1 MVRRILA
8 LERAPADAADALAA
22 AIRHAHEPRLAL
34 LGVVGRRRRPAPAP
48 PLRGRAEAGAVIA
61 RLEGV
66 LREQSPTR
74 VIVDVGGVGYAVQIP
89 LSTFTELPDEGKIV
103 ALHVHT
109 HASEGAVQLYGF
121 ATRAE
126 LVAFELLL
134 RASRVGPRLA
144 QTILSGITPAALLE
158 AIRGARIATLRA
170 VPGVG
175 TKLAERILIELRDR
189 VDELALA
196 VAGASA
202 PGAGGRT
209 RVRPGRP
216 RADPVG
222 APQPRL
228 PESPGRAGGRGGGA
242 GGRRHGDARG
252 PGARV
257 AQEVGAMKDASGER
271 AQIAGAAL
279 PEEAGFEERL
289 RPRSLDEMIGQD
301 RLREN
306 LEVFVR
312 AARERAETLDHLL
325 FHGPPG
331 LGKTS
336 LAHVVAHE
344 MGGAAARDERSGDR
358 AARRSGRAALESA
371 NPATCSSSTRSTAC
385 RPWSRRSS
393 TPRWRTSSSTS

>member
-1 MVRRILA
+1 M
-8 LERAPADAADALAA
+8 
-22 AIRHAHEPRLAL
+22 
-34 LGVVGRRRRPAPAP
+34 
-48 PLRGRAEAGAVIA
+48 IA

-126 LVAFELLL
+126 LVGFELLL

-175 TKLAERILIELRDR
+175 SKLAERILMELRDR

-202 PGAGGRT
+202 PGVADRT
-209 RVRPGRP
+209 
-216 RADPVG
+216 
-222 APQPRL
+222 
-228 PESPGRAGGRGGGA
+228 
-242 GGRRHGDARG
+242 
-252 PGARV
+252 
-257 AQEVGAMKDASGER
+257 AS
-271 AQIAGAAL
+271 
-279 PEEAGFEERL
+279 
-289 RPRSLDEMIGQD
+289 DT
-301 RLREN
+301 
-306 LEVFVR
+306 
-312 AARERAETLDHLL
+312 AAREQTLSALLNLGYPRTQAERVVEEAVLEAGDMATLETLVR
-325 FHGPPG
+325 G
-331 LGKTS
+331 S
-336 LAHVVAHE
+336 LKRL
-344 MGGAAARDERSGDR
+344 AR
-358 AARRSGRAALESA
+358 
-371 NPATCSSSTRSTAC
+371 
-385 RPWSRRSS
+385 
-393 TPRWRTSSSTS
+393 